1 MSAILHN
8 YSMEYCKRSR
18 ISSFECAILTP
29 SALYL
34 TCECALIG
42 TPLIYTRSA
51 GRYVPNTVQL
61 CLSCVSS
68 SWLYI
73 RREVEA
79 SEPHAEQCVTT
90 SQIFLGLALM
100 LSSLSRLKVEIQA
113 RSETK

>member
-42 TPLIYTRSA
+42 TPW
-51 GRYVPNTVQL
+51 GH
-61 CLSCVSS
+61 VS
-68 SWLYI
+68 
-73 RREVEA
+73 
-79 SEPHAEQCVTT
+79 TT
-90 SQIFLGLALM
+90 SPTFAGVKSGAGV
-100 LSSLSRLKVEIQA
+100 RDE
-113 RSETK
+113 